1 MATSTPRM
9 EDRASQSFESEA
21 GSTAKDVAIQMV
33 GEKSHAIDPAV
44 AARAVRKIDWFLI
57 PAMTIGVSSPCLYFE
72 MWLTNVI
79 S

>member
-1 MATSTPRM
+1 M

-21 GSTAKDVAIQMV
+21 GSTSAKDVAIQMV

-57 PAMTIGVSSPCLYFE
+57 PAMTIGVSSL
-72 MWLTNVI
+72 
-79 S
+79 